1 MSLFFR
7 FVQNKN
13 HKEPLT
19 YKKWFARALH
29 TETIELEDLAET
41 MQQNC
46 TLKVSDIVAVLA
58 ELCDALKSELQASHS
73 VHLRGL
79 GTFKI
84 GINSRCVDNPKDFRP
99 ERDIVGTHI
108 LFRPDTHVQRD
119 GTRRRALI
127 DGTKPKLMPKAT
139 VK

>member
-1 MSLFFR
+1 MTQFYR
-7 FVQNKN
+7 FIQKNNK
-13 HKEPLT
+13 KEPQT

-29 TETIELEDLAET
+29 TETIETEQLARK

-46 TLKVSDIVAVLA
+46 TLKVSDIVAVLT
-58 ELCDALKSELQASHS
+58 ELTDVLTDELQASHA

-84 GINSRCVDNPKDFRP
+84 GLNSRCVDSPEDFQQ

-108 LFRPDTHVQRD
+108 LFRPETHVMHD
-119 GTRRRALI
+119 GSRSRALI
-127 DGTKPKLMPKAT
+127 DGTRPQLLPSAYS
-139 VK
+139 

>member
-1 MSLFFR
+1 MSVFFR

-13 HKEPLT
+13 QNEPLT

-29 TETIELEDLAET
+29 TETIELEELAEK

-84 GINSRCVDNPKDFRP
+84 GINSRCVDRPDDFRP

-108 LFRPDTHVQRD
+108 LFRPETRVRRD
-119 GTRRRALI
+119 GTRSKALI
-127 DGTKPKLMPKAT
+127 DGTRPKLLRRNR
-139 VK
+139 